1 MPRKSL
7 SNASVAA
14 LGAPETGQT
23 LVWDSKLTG
32 FGVRLS
38 AGGKKVFIAQGR
50 ANCRTVRIT
59 IGRADHLSCEQARV
73 LAKVRLGEL
82 AAGTDH
88 NRQKKLKYVQG
99 VSVKAAFKE
108 FRKARVNNRAST
120 LDRYERHLDSYLS
133 ELQDR
138 PWTAITRQMVLDH
151 HRKIGHKNG
160 QRTANNVMRT
170 LRSLLS
176 FCRATYRD
184 PATSELL
191 TTENPVRALSDTRA
205 WFKESGRE
213 DHLKPSEI
221 KAWWQTV
228 GEEAD
233 ETQRDYLYALL
244 LTGLRSME
252 LATLKW
258 KDVNL
263 KDRVLTF
270 SDTKNGTTHRL
281 PICYR
286 LHATLEHR
294 AKGTNPFEFVFP
306 ATGKTP
312 STAGHVKW
320 FHRLLARVAK
330 KAKVEMQTRHG
341 LRRTFASIGEQI
353 GIGTFTLKRLMNH
366 HSGTSADITMQY
378 AQLSVEALREPAEK
392 IAQFILKCAGELE
405 SADVVPFPNSALK

>member
-7 SNASVAA
+7 STASVNA
-14 LGAPETGQT
+14 LTAPQSGQT
-23 LVWDSKLTG
+23 LIWDTKLTG
-32 FGVRLS
+32 FGVRLT
-38 AGGKKVFIAQGR
+38 AGGKKVYIAQGR

-59 IGRADHLSCEQARV
+59 VGPAKHLSCEQARL

-88 NRQKKLKYVQG
+88 NRQKKLKRVQG
-99 VSVKAAFKE
+99 VSVKTAFKE
-108 FRKARVNNRAST
+108 FRNARANNKAST
-120 LDRYERHLDSYLS
+120 LDRYERHLNNYLAD
-133 ELQDR
+133 LQDR

-151 HRKIGHKNG
+151 HRKIGDKNG

-221 KAWWQTV
+221 KAWWQAV
-228 GEEAD
+228 GQEAH

-270 SDTKNGTTHRL
+270 SDTKNGSTHRL
-281 PICYR
+281 PISNW
-286 LHATLEHR
+286 LQATLEHR

-312 STAGHVKW
+312 STAGHVMW
-320 FHRLLARVAK
+320 FNRLLVRVAK

-341 LRRTFASIGEQI
+341 LRRTFASVGAQI
-353 GIGTFTLKRLMNH
+353 GIGTFPLKRLMNH
-366 HSGTSADITMQY
+366 QSGTSADITMQY
-378 AQLSVEALREPAEK
+378 AQLSVEALRKPAEQ

-405 SADVVPFPNSALK
+405 SADVVPLPNSALK

>member
-1 MPRKSL
+1 
-7 SNASVAA
+7 
-14 LGAPETGQT
+14 
-23 LVWDSKLTG
+23 
-32 FGVRLS
+32 
-38 AGGKKVFIAQGR
+38 
-50 ANCRTVRIT
+50 
-59 IGRADHLSCEQARV
+59 
-73 LAKVRLGEL
+73 VRLGEL
-82 AAGTDH
+82 AAGTDR
-88 NRQKKLKYVQG
+88 NRQKKLKRVQG
-99 VSVKAAFKE
+99 VSVKTAFKE
-108 FRKARVNNRAST
+108 FGKARASNKAST
-120 LDRYERHLDSYLS
+120 LTLYKRYLDTRFADW
-133 ELQDR
+133 QDH
-138 PWTAITRQMVLDH
+138 PWTAITRQMVLDR
-151 HRKIGHKNG
+151 HRKIGDENG
-160 QRTANNVMRT
+160 QRTANNAMRT
-170 LRSLLS
+170 LRSLVS

-184 PATSELL
+184 PATGELL
-191 TTENPVRALSDTRA
+191 TTENPVRVLSDTRA
-205 WFKESGRE
+205 WFKESARE

-221 KAWWQTV
+221 KAWWQAV

-312 STAGHVKW
+312 SKAGHVKW
-320 FHRLLARVAK
+320 FNRLLTRVATS
-330 KAKVEMQTRHG
+330 ANVDMRTRHG
-341 LRRTFASIGEQI
+341 LRRTFASVGEQI